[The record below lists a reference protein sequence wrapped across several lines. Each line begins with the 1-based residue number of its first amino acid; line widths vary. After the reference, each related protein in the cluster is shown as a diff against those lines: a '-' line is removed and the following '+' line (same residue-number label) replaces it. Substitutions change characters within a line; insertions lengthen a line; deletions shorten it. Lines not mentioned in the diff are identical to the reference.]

1 MTVDSSPTTGAQLLA
16 ARLRNFSSVKVF
28 LKACINMRCEIEARD
43 GATCSV
49 CVGQFDFPCAGITE
63 GGWRKLGE
71 RKSTWKC
78 SSCKSQGIA
87 SPKPTTSS
95 DPDSIV
101 VELKRLSSQME
112 ATLALV
118 DSVRAIQA
126 ELVEFRTIREEFS
139 DMKASIEFVHDTVEA
154 LTLKERVNNLEELQN
169 HNEQRLRMNNIEIKS
184 VPESSAENL
193 FNILDKLGTAMNCKI
208 QKEQVN
214 YIARVPTRNNKNN
227 KNIICSVQ
235 NSYLK
240 NEFVAA
246 AKNHK
251 ALKAVDLGLRGDSRI
266 YVNDHLTL
274 ENKALLN
281 KTKARAKER
290 GYDYVWVK
298 GCKIFIRKNTSSPKH
313 HINTERDFKK
323 FFT

>member
-1 MTVDSSPTTGAQLLA
+1 M
-16 ARLRNFSSVKVF
+16 F
-28 LKACINMRCEIEARD
+28 ACKRCEIEARD

-49 CVGQFDFPCAGITE
+49 CAGQFDFPCAGITE

-78 SSCKSQGIA
+78 SSCKSRGIA
-87 SPKPTTSS
+87 SPKPTVSS

-112 ATLALV
+112 AIPALV

-139 DMKASIEFVHDTVEA
+139 DMKASIEFVHNTVEA
-154 LTLKERVNNLEELQN
+154 LTLKVSTLEQEIDSLVKTKGDLLTLQDRVNNLEELQN
-169 HNEQRLRMNNIEIKS
+169 HNEQRLRMNNIEIKG

-193 FNILDKLGTAMNCKI
+193 FNILDKLGTAINCKI

-214 YIARVPTRNNKNN
+214 YIARVPTRNNKHNN
-227 KNIICSVQ
+227 NIICSVQ

-251 ALKAVDLGLRGDSRI
+251 ALKAVDLGLR
-266 YVNDHLTL
+266 
-274 ENKALLN
+274 
-281 KTKARAKER
+281 
-290 GYDYVWVK
+290 
-298 GCKIFIRKNTSSPKH
+298 CKIFIRKNTSSPKH
-313 HINTERDFKK
+313 HINTERDLKK